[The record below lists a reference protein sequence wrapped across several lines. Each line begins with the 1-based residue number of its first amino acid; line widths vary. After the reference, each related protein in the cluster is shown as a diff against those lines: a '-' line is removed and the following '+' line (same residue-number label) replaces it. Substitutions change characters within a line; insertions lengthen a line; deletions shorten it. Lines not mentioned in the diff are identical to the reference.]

1 MTTSG
6 QSGTSGFWTNAS
18 VRGLVGDADPVAAV
32 VDAARSVVVAA
43 LDEGWDG
50 PPYDPIVLADRL
62 HVPVVPRDD
71 VFDAR
76 LVAVGKTG
84 VQIEYNPNRPPGR
97 RRFSLAHE
105 IAHLLFPDHRELTRN
120 RERTNR
126 AAGDDWQLEVL
137 CNLAAAEF
145 VIPLGSFRE
154 LAGETFELRDLL
166 GLRRRFDVSTEAIL
180 LRAAHLHDGPVAV
193 FAASRTEPGGS
204 TGRYRVDYTVSPGGW
219 DPTIS
224 LGAVLVDSVVGEC
237 TAIGYTSH
245 ADAEQWPGSSS
256 ELRIDAV
263 GIPPYPGHRLP
274 RVVGLLRPAAPVGYS
289 RLRPVYLV
297 GDAVAP
303 RGSGVRLVVHIVNDR
318 ARQWRGGF
326 AASLRATWPI
336 AATDFTAWVDEDRD
350 RLRLG
355 AVHMTRLDADLWAAA
370 LVAQAGYGPS
380 TRPRVRY
387 SALQTALVE
396 VAGWAAD
403 HSASVHMPRIGTG
416 QAGGSWSIIED
427 LVDNELCAHGVPVTV
442 YDLPNQRLPN
452 SQGVFDLQ
460 GPAPA

>member
-1 MTTSG
+1 MATSG
-6 QSGTSGFWTNAS
+6 RSSTSGFWTNAS
-18 VRGLVGDADPVAAV
+18 VRGFFGDADPVAAV

-62 HVPVVPRDD
+62 QVPVVPRDD

-120 RERTNR
+120 REKTNR
-126 AAGDDWQLEVL
+126 AAGDDWQLEIL

-145 VIPLGSFRE
+145 VMPVGSFRE

-224 LGAVLVDSVVGEC
+224 LGAVLADSVVG
-237 TAIGYTSH
+237 
-245 ADAEQWPGSSS
+245 
-256 ELRIDAV
+256 
-263 GIPPYPGHRLP
+263 
-274 RVVGLLRPAAPVGYS
+274 
-289 RLRPVYLV
+289 
-297 GDAVAP
+297 
-303 RGSGVRLVVHIVNDR
+303 
-318 ARQWRGGF
+318 
-326 AASLRATWPI
+326 
-336 AATDFTAWVDEDRD
+336 
-350 RLRLG
+350 
-355 AVHMTRLDADLWAAA
+355 
-370 LVAQAGYGPS
+370 
-380 TRPRVRY
+380 
-387 SALQTALVE
+387 
-396 VAGWAAD
+396 
-403 HSASVHMPRIGTG
+403 
-416 QAGGSWSIIED
+416 
-427 LVDNELCAHGVPVTV
+427 
-442 YDLPNQRLPN
+442 
-452 SQGVFDLQ
+452 
-460 GPAPA
+460 